1 MNPREK
7 MIEEIKARYGLDDPR
22 VFSVVLQVP
31 REKFASS
38 RFSDIAYSDNPIPID
53 QGQTMSQPYTVVFMT
68 HLLDLKGKEKVLEI
82 GTGSGYQAAILSKLA
97 KEVYTIEV
105 VPELAD
111 RAKKRLKKLGYKN
124 IKIKAGSGYGGW
136 ENHAPY
142 DAILITAG
150 VGGKVP
156 KELFDQLKT
165 GGVLVAPVGKGHD
178 KTMMKYRKLSKSK
191 FKKEKHGIF
200 HFVPFVKE

>member
-7 MIEEIKARYGLDDPR
+7 MVEEIKVRYGLDDSS
-22 VFSVVLQVP
+22 VFSAVLRVP

-53 QGQTMSQPYTVVFMT
+53 HGQTMSQPYTVVFMT
-68 HLLDLKGKEKVLEI
+68 HLLDLTGKEKVLEI

-97 KEVYTIEV
+97 KKVYTIEV
-105 VPELAD
+105 VSELAD

-124 IKIKAGSGYGGW
+124 IKIKAGSGYEGW
-136 ENHAPY
+136 EKHAPY

-150 VGGKVP
+150 VEGKVP

-178 KTMMKYRKLSKSK
+178 KTMMKYKKLPKSK
-191 FKKEKHGIF
+191 FKKERHGIF